1 MFDYQRVN
9 HSTKTHQTCAPVHPR
24 LGSKHRALGASSKG
38 GNGSMARQC
47 APLTAMQ
54 SMYDWAQHIVQAS
67 ARCFS
72 FEDPDKHVMWETLV
86 PKYCPS
92 TVQSLETRRENF
104 ALALTGQLSVF
115 FCRFLSGHFGSS
127 SVGLLVFVVGN
138 NARCS
143 LQPSELTCYIALAC
157 GAGTLD
163 ILDLVQQVVA
173 GTIAVHL
180 PFADHLALNLQAFGL
195 LIAPICEFAGSHMAW
210 GCYLTPA
217 MLFEGPEV
225 RSMVMDPRTY
235 PQMMSTYHR
244 QMFHS
249 LPMRMPP
256 GSGGDPMRTRM
267 PPVEAGWGDQVASM
281 IPMAWPGWQDVQAYM
296 PFAGGYQVDALASSS
311 QEQPHGR
318 QRDIPCLNGNG
329 TKCEIFYRKPCFITG
344 GLHEA
349 PQQRGRGLRGVWRND
364 PGGTRALW
372 HR

>member
-1 MFDYQRVN
+1 
-9 HSTKTHQTCAPVHPR
+9 
-24 LGSKHRALGASSKG
+24 
-38 GNGSMARQC
+38 MARQC
-47 APLTAMQ
+47 AQFTAMQ
-54 SMYDWAQHIVQAS
+54 TMYDWAQHIVQAS

-104 ALALTGQLSVF
+104 ALSLAGQLSVF

-163 ILDLVQQVVA
+163 ILDLLQQVVA

-195 LIAPICEFAGSHMAW
+195 LMAPICEFAGSHMAW

-225 RSMVMDPRTY
+225 RSMVMDPRAY
-235 PQMMSTYHR
+235 PQVMSTYQR

-249 LPMRMPP
+249 LPMRLP
-256 GSGGDPMRTRM
+256 GPASGPSGPSAPGGDPMRTRM

-281 IPMAWPGWQDVQAYM
+281 IPMWGWPDVQAYM

-311 QEQPHGR
+311 QEQPHASMKRRNSVDVACAECGNTIRAGQGR
-318 QRDIPCLNGNG
+318 CG
-329 TKCEIFYRKPCFITG
+329 TGDFFGCVYCSNCWN
-344 GLHEA
+344 
-349 PQQRGRGLRGVWRND
+349 VW
-364 PGGTRALW
+364 GSAAAVA
-372 HR
+372 